1 MYGEDEESGGV
12 YRSYTGGFHEDGS
25 VRVLSSAGDGRANRY
40 MTPELRAQVK
50 TTPKAPDER
59 AAAADS
65 MKEEGNK
72 TYREAI
78 AQPPG
83 APERRPLLMAS
94 AETYE
99 FALTKL
105 GNVDDPKRDATQVV
119 PVWTACH
126 LNLANLYLEVGEP
139 AKAEQHATEVVNHES
154 AFRLLPVASF
164 KAHYR
169 RGSARLLGKPEEAA
183 EDLACA
189 RTHFPGDRKLHA
201 LCAETMRQVGKEDF
215 FGVWAVVAAG
225 AQVKEGVDTYPSLWR
240 RSNKGRWSPSSKQR
254 TSRGSC
260 GCTYMEN
267 WGCSGGDQLRV
278 GRRSANNGTN

>member
-1 MYGEDEESGGV
+1 MYHMVLTLFTIYYVLIQGHGGSAYGEDEESGGV
-12 YRSYTGGFHEDGS
+12 YRSYASGFHEDGS
-25 VRVLSSAGDGRANRY
+25 VRVQSSAGDGRANRY

-50 TTPKAPDER
+50 SKPKAPDER

-72 TYREAI
+72 TYQEAI
-78 AQPPG
+78 TKPPG
-83 APERRPLLMAS
+83 APERSPLLMAA

-105 GNVDDPKRDATQVV
+105 GNADDPKRDATQVV

-139 AKAEQHATEVVNHES
+139 AKAEQHATEVVDHKS

-169 RGSARLLGKPEEAA
+169 RGLARLSLGKAEEAA
-183 EDLACA
+183 EDLVCA
-189 RTHFPGDRKLHA
+189 RTHSPGDRKLHA
-201 LCAETMRQVGKEDF
+201 LCAETMRKVGKEDF
-215 FGVWAVVAAG
+215 FGVDYLSF
-225 AQVKEGVDTYPSLWR
+225 EPTILD
-240 RSNKGRWSPSSKQR
+240 
-254 TSRGSC
+254 
-260 GCTYMEN
+260 
-267 WGCSGGDQLRV
+267 
-278 GRRSANNGTN
+278 